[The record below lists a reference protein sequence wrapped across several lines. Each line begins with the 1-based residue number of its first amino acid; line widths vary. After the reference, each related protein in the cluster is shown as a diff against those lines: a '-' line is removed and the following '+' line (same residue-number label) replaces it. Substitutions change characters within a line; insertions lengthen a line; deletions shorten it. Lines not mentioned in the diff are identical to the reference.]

1 MTLHGVI
8 LRSSYTGLYPQTA
21 ARPPLGLTVE
31 GIPRNHHA
39 RVLEGVAK
47 NEFPRNAVDLN
58 SGERLQRRL
67 KEAFPLQGSGVAG

>member
-1 MTLHGVI
+1 MTGVTLHGVI
-8 LRSSYTGLYPQTA
+8 PRSSYTGLYPQTA
-21 ARPPLGLTVE
+21 AHPPL

-47 NEFPRNAVDLN
+47 NQFPRNAVDLN